1 MNRKLAAG
9 MRGLLVL
16 LGIALPVAAAA
27 QSAGRAEIG
36 AESFDDS
43 LPGLSARGIYAN
55 TSLFLS
61 TGGVLEGTFNI
72 LQDGR
77 HQIVSGRNAVA
88 LREVPWGDARFSAS
102 VGDLN
107 EALDRAS
114 VRLGNDFSPRP
125 LFRGIS
131 LLRDSASLTVS
142 LFGGRNEQLIGSRLP
157 AVQFAPESFVGGS
170 AAWRPVK
177 NVTLDFATLQVR
189 NDHSGDKSLFGI
201 PLSNRAETY
210 SAGLTAAPGKGI
222 RLQGRLTYSKALYS
236 GADLPPDRSFLSFL
250 AGGIYES
257 KHWRLEGNY
266 TRSGVD
272 LVPLSTIYAGN
283 REGPYIAAAYTD
295 SRLSASG
302 SAQRYRSNP
311 DGIPEVAD
319 LRSASYQFGGN
330 VRVGNLNSVGVTY
343 SDQQLES
350 STSGALS
357 SYRLRSAALQASV
370 TTYGSTFLRYEHDD
384 NISPEGVRRVHQ
396 VEAQHFLALGPF
408 HLVAGLRLQ
417 RDDRGAT
424 STIYEGGIDGTFGP
438 VRLFANGQW
447 GDDLSGG
454 SIFTQNRNRT
464 ITYGAAVQLPAEF
477 QLQVEGYRNKTD
489 SMLSA
494 ESAFVNPGLTISSFS
509 RSTFL
514 VRLTRVLRWGS
525 GDRQRPIGVSAELL
539 PYGTLAG
546 PVFADLNGNGV
557 LDPGERPVAGI
568 IVSLDGG
575 QLARS
580 GPDGRYAF
588 RNVIE
593 GDHNIGI
600 AVEDLPVAYNPPA
613 RPFATAR
620 VERLKPGEH
629 DFALILVGGLSGRV
643 EQVLASGERVG
654 FSGAIV
660 TLLPAEFST
669 YTDEEGSFSFA
680 NLPPGHYSV
689 RLETESLPDGASAE
703 NPMREDVPLT
713 AGETRTLDPFSFT
726 LKIEEKPV
734 REILQ
739 KDQGVISKPKPKKP
753 RPVESAASNRRRV
766 RST

>member
-525 GDRQRPIGVSAELL
+525 GDRQRPIGVSPELL

-546 PVFADLNGNGV
+546 TVFADLNGNGV
-557 LDPGERPVAGI
+557 LDPGEKPVAGI

-575 QLARS
+575 QLART

-654 FSGAIV
+654 FGGAIV

-669 YTDEEGSFSFA
+669 YSDEEGSFSFA
-680 NLPPGHYSV
+680 NLPAGHYSV

-713 AGETRTLDPFSFT
+713 AGETRTLDPFAFT

-739 KDQGVISKPKPKKP
+739 KDQGVIIKPKPKKA